1 MKSGHYSIEASI
13 EVNNKDI
20 VASPIT
26 LKRIIK
32 DSLKLLYV
40 YNRTYSFSLND
51 KVNTI
56 LRYYLLHIVIIGM
69 LKKLLL
75 FYEHLIQHS
84 LERMF

>member
-56 LRYYLLHIVIIGM
+56 LRYYLLYIEIIGM

-75 FYEHLIQHS
+75 F
-84 LERMF
+84 